1 MKNFLVKAVLVL
13 QIIFF
18 FFLAPAPG
26 ICDQYLDEIQN
37 KIKNL
42 EQKESDYESVISYFK
57 ETQSLL
63 QSGNYI
69 IASPENLPG
78 CFVVHPVPKNILDE
92 WISIKVLTGRI
103 TTKEA
108 QDYTTR
114 AGAFTRDMIAN
125 LPGEIS
131 RLEREQEKIK
141 NELTSLL
148 DERARL
154 RESGARS
161 NQLGGDGSRP
171 IANQSQTPLLGPRL
185 SAGTGDGSRPIDNQP
200 SSGNVISGPF
210 GTYQTLHTH
219 VGCTKPNNACND
231 GKPYDIRFTITER
244 GDGKVQVDLDPP
256 SITLVGDLNG
266 TDYVFTYNGY
276 GRGEFQF
283 SPDFSSFTGTFEDDN
298 GHKGKWTG
306 NKLKE

>member
-1 MKNFLVKAVLVL
+1 MKSFSVRAVLVL
-13 QIIFF
+13 LITFF
-18 FFLAPAPG
+18 SFLAPASG

-42 EQKESDYESVISYFK
+42 EQKESDCEAAINFWK
-57 ETQSLL
+57 ETLSLL
-63 QSGNYI
+63 QSGNYVI
-69 IASPENLPG
+69 YPSEESV
-78 CFVVHPVPKNILDE
+78 FVGLPVPKNIFTE
-92 WISIKVLTGRI
+92 WVTLETFSGVITPDLAQGRARLADRLTR
-103 TTKEA
+103 EMLA
-108 QDYTTR
+108 Q
-114 AGAFTRDMIAN
+114 A
-125 LPGEIS
+125 PGEIS
-131 RLEREQEKIK
+131 RLEGEHEKIK

-154 RESGARS
+154 RESGAPG

-171 IANQSQTPLLGPRL
+171 IANQSHTPLLGTRL
-185 SAGTGDGSRPIDNQP
+185 SAEIGDGSRPIANQP
-200 SSGNVISGPF
+200 GSGIVISGPF
-210 GTYQTLHTH
+210 GTYETLHTH
-219 VGCTKPNNACND
+219 VGCTKPNKDCND
-231 GKPYDIRFTITER
+231 NKPYIIRFTITKR

-283 SPDFSSFTGTFEDDN
+283 TPDFSSFTGTFEDDN